1 MRKNNG
7 LKSLVYIVIILV
19 LVAGVFG
26 VLNSSMFEK
35 NSPKVALES
44 QIYWNLKDP
53 IPIKIEDESGIK
65 FIKVILNDGAS
76 SQVVMSQEF
85 KDTPKQLSFNIS
97 FPKRNTF
104 NEKKNY
110 TLIVEATDN
119 SKWNFFR
126 GNEATTQAELKID
139 TKRPELYALNQSYK
153 IAKGGSAAVVFRASD
168 SNLDEVYI
176 MTSYGKKFKA
186 TPFYKEGYYASLV
199 AWPVSVDDFS
209 ADIVAVDKAKNRSSM
224 RIKYFLQDRKY
235 RVSKIAL
242 NDRFLDGKILDLTN
256 MHSNDPDSMDK
267 LAKFKFINETLRIS
281 NEKKIA
287 QITSVVPEE
296 SINSFYVKPFYPL
309 KNGAAVAS
317 FGDHRYYTYN
327 GQNVSESWH
336 LGLDLASTAGA
347 DIVSSN
353 NAIVAFNADN
363 GIYGLNM
370 ILYHGFGLYTLYGHC
385 NSSMVNTKDMVSADQ
400 LIGTTG
406 TSGLALGDHL
416 HFGVLVQGVEVRP
429 EEWMDTKWMKDN
441 IYDVLELSKQVI
453 DKK

>member
-1 MRKNNG
+1 
-7 LKSLVYIVIILV
+7 
-19 LVAGVFG
+19 
-26 VLNSSMFEK
+26 
-35 NSPKVALES
+35 
-44 QIYWNLKDP
+44 
-53 IPIKIEDESGIK
+53 
-65 FIKVILNDGAS
+65 
-76 SQVVMSQEF
+76 
-85 KDTPKQLSFNIS
+85 
-97 FPKRNTF
+97 
-104 NEKKNY
+104 
-110 TLIVEATDN
+110 
-119 SKWNFFR
+119 
-126 GNEATTQAELKID
+126 
-139 TKRPELYALNQSYK
+139 
-153 IAKGGSAAVVFRASD
+153 
-168 SNLDEVYI
+168 
-176 MTSYGKKFKA
+176 
-186 TPFYKEGYYASLV
+186 
-199 AWPVSVDDFS
+199 
-209 ADIVAVDKAKNRSSM
+209 
-224 RIKYFLQDRKY
+224 
-235 RVSKIAL
+235 
-242 NDRFLDGKILDLTN
+242 
-256 MHSNDPDSMDK
+256 
-267 LAKFKFINETLRIS
+267 
-281 NEKKIA
+281 
-287 QITSVVPEE
+287 
-296 SINSFYVKPFYPL
+296 YPL